1 MQRFVSTLLIGTV
14 LFVCAGGDWP
24 EFRGPAHN
32 PVVPDVSL
40 PAKLA
45 DHLAWKIELP
55 GRGASSPI
63 VVRGRVVVTASS
75 GPLQDRLHV
84 LCFDAG
90 KGKLLWHR
98 QFWATGRTLC
108 HSSSAVAANTPCS
121 DGDAIYAF
129 FSSNDL
135 ICLDLDGNL
144 RWLRGL
150 TYDHPTAANDV
161 GLAASP
167 VVAGPVVV
175 VQVECQGESFVA
187 GLDRNTGQTRWMLPR
202 PRQANWSSPIA
213 WTDPVTGNKQVV
225 AQSGQMLTG
234 IHPETGQVLWNLPL
248 PCRTIPS
255 CTPAGDGLL
264 VPTGRGLVN
273 LQLPGTARQKTL
285 WTSNRLAPSD
295 PSPLVWND
303 QVLVIK
309 RTILAAGS
317 LEDGKLL
324 WQLRLR
330 GQRFWATPVVGGTR
344 LFAVS
349 DDGLGQV
356 VQLPQGRKGRGRILD
371 RYEFEDRVLGSPA
384 LTSQGLFVR
393 SLGALWKFSVGQ
405 P

>member
-1 MQRFVSTLLIGTV
+1 MRRVAVSLLAPV
-14 LFVCAGGDWP
+14 LLCLSAGGDWP
-24 EFRGPAHN
+24 EFRGPGHN
-32 PVVPDVSL
+32 PVAPQLTL
-40 PAKLA
+40 PEKLA
-45 DHLAWKIELP
+45 DHLAWKVPLP

-63 VVRGRVVVTASS
+63 VVRGRVIVTASS

-84 LCFDAG
+84 LCFDAQG
-90 KGKLLWHR
+90 GKLLWHR

-121 DGDAIYAF
+121 DGDAIYAL

-135 ICLDLDGNL
+135 VCLDLEGNL

-202 PRQANWSSPIA
+202 PRRANWASPIA
-213 WTDPVTGNKQVV
+213 WTDPLSGRVQVV
-225 AQSGQMLTG
+225 AQSSENLTG
-234 IHPETGQVLWNLPL
+234 IDPETGQVLWNLPL
-248 PCRTIPS
+248 GCRTIPS
-255 CTPAGDGLL
+255 CTPLKDGLL
-264 VPTGRGLVN
+264 VPTGRGLSY

-303 QVLVIK
+303 QVLVLK
-309 RTILAAGS
+309 RTILAAGD
-317 LEDGKLL
+317 LESGRVL

-330 GQRFWATPVVGGTR
+330 GQRFWATPVVGKDR

-356 VQLPQGRKGRGRILD
+356 VQLPQGKGRGKILD
-371 RYEFEDRVLGSPA
+371 RFEFGQRVLGSPA
-384 LTSQGLFVR
+384 LVEQGLFVR
-393 SLGALWKFSVGQ
+393 SLGALWKFRL
-405 P
+405 PR